1 MFEAYTNSGDVLSTK
16 YSTCRTNLSMTS
28 SDKHCS
34 SWYLKLWRTEST
46 WEMRGNFLQEK
57 SVNPK
62 SWKPAGIEGLFW
74 MKGFPMGSL
83 GSCLWITALWR
94 SKPRWVR
101 KVIQQISHLERKKTE
116 MTYWLLQELA
126 CFLHWG
132 ILFPLTPWYQEPAK
146 SKTKPQCIKTYHH
159 KRPFRSQSLST
170 SFWLVSPLKFK
181 EYENWQSHTGRR

>member
-1 MFEAYTNSGDVLSTK
+1 MLKKKRKIHNQIFFRWKKEKERQETSKAYTDSGNVLSTK
-16 YSTCRTNLSMTS
+16 YSTPNPCLIKDEPFNQFRM
-28 SDKHCS
+28 HFI
-34 SWYLKLWRTEST
+34 SWYLKLQRTERT

-101 KVIQQISHLERKKTE
+101 KVIQQMSHLERKGIKQKLLTDCCKLKNYILLALGQPSSSRP
-116 MTYWLLQELA
+116 MILRTY
-126 CFLHWG
+126 
-132 ILFPLTPWYQEPAK
+132 
-146 SKTKPQCIKTYHH
+146 
-159 KRPFRSQSLST
+159 
-170 SFWLVSPLKFK
+170 
-181 EYENWQSHTGRR
+181 

>member
-1 MFEAYTNSGDVLSTK
+1 MVKRTSASVFFRGKKEKERHKAFEAYTNRGDELSTK
-16 YSTCRTNLSMTS
+16 YSTWRMNLSMNS

-101 KVIQQISHLERKKTE
+101 KVIQQMSHLERKGIKQK
-116 MTYWLLQELA
+116 WLTD
-126 CFLHWG
+126 CC
-132 ILFPLTPWYQEPAK
+132 K
-146 SKTKPQCIKTYHH
+146 
-159 KRPFRSQSLST
+159 
-170 SFWLVSPLKFK
+170 LK
-181 EYENWQSHTGRR
+181 N

>member
-1 MFEAYTNSGDVLSTK
+1 MKKEKRRGKKCLKPTQTVVMYFSTK
-16 YSTCRTNLSMTS
+16 YSTCRMNFSMTS

-34 SWYLKLWRTEST
+34 SCYLKLWRTEST

-101 KVIQQISHLERKKTE
+101 KVIQQMSHLERKKTRN
-116 MTYWLLQELA
+116 YLLTAVSLRTSILLA
-126 CFLHWG
+126 LG
-132 ILFPLTPWYQEPAK
+132 RPLT
-146 SKTKPQCIKTYHH
+146 
-159 KRPFRSQSLST
+159 
-170 SFWLVSPLKFK
+170 
-181 EYENWQSHTGRR
+181 SHPMTARTC